1 MSSSFTHLRAHFSHC
16 ILGEEFFEEDVTVT
30 SGACA
35 GWAEAASS
43 DKVGG
48 VPGGVLGCKH
58 GRDESME
65 SLEVS
70 ALESTSI
77 GSSTSRAVV
86 GAVSVCKGS
95 LKTLASFP
103 FCQAQFQL
111 AIALTI
117 ELSLALLST
126 LNHPATQ
133 PPTR

>member
-16 ILGEEFFEEDVTVT
+16 ILGEDFFEEDVTVT

-48 VPGGVLGCKH
+48 VSEGVLVVTGGVLGCKH

-95 LKTLASFP
+95 L
-103 FCQAQFQL
+103 
-111 AIALTI
+111 
-117 ELSLALLST
+117 
-126 LNHPATQ
+126 
-133 PPTR
+133 

>member
-1 MSSSFTHLRAHFSHC
+1 M
-16 ILGEEFFEEDVTVT
+16 TVT

-58 GRDESME
+58 GRYESME

-77 GSSTSRAVV
+77 GPSTRRAVE

-95 LKTLASFP
+95 LKTSASFP
-103 FCQAQFQL
+103 FSSCLF
-111 AIALTI
+111 
-117 ELSLALLST
+117 
-126 LNHPATQ
+126 
-133 PPTR
+133 

>member
-1 MSSSFTHLRAHFSHC
+1 M
-16 ILGEEFFEEDVTVT
+16 TVT

-48 VPGGVLGCKH
+48 VPGGVLECKH

-86 GAVSVCKGS
+86 GAVLVCKAEVYI
-95 LKTLASFP
+95 LQAVPFLYPAANCWVHIYYPKFRFFLAPS
-103 FCQAQFQL
+103 AQKFQRL
-111 AIALTI
+111 
-117 ELSLALLST
+117 EFF
-126 LNHPATQ
+126 
-133 PPTR
+133 